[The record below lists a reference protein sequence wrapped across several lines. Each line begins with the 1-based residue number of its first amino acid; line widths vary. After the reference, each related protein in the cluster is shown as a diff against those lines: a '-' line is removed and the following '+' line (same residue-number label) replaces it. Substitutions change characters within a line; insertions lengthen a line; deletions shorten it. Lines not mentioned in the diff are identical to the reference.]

1 MKKSSFITLAA
12 LMFVSVLFA
21 LSGCKSVEQDS
32 ESRRISIDISGLKK
46 NLVTPSPAQA
56 ASVNGPNYVAVSESQ
71 AQDTVLSLLITPITF
86 SNHGKPYSSNEPF
99 TDEVGDDLEDD
110 APNSANYIQFIDLP
124 TDQNY
129 VDVEVPSISDGWQLV
144 AAAFKTRVQNI
155 DDMTD
160 EANDNA
166 IAYIGFTEKAYTSV
180 DDFNASPVTLKLK
193 RACNQDN
200 PPKGCATYDINKD
213 AILTAAVEIQDIL
226 INGTTVKNS
235 LTGWGLPVFPWVVR
249 NNEVSNNVSTYRQ
262 HMESVVSS
270 YGASAINQIIVKTTH
285 QLGKAFEGTA
295 CRDATGDAILEKCGN
310 KTQDYKFIYE

>member
-12 LMFVSVLFA
+12 LIFASVLFA

-32 ESRRISIDISGLKK
+32 ESNRISIDISGLKK
-46 NLVTPSPAQA
+46 SLVTPSSAQS
-56 ASVNGPNYVAVSESQ
+56 ASVNGPNYVAVTESQ
-71 AQDTVLSLLITPITF
+71 AQESVLSLLIAPITH
-86 SNHGKPYSSNEPF
+86 SAHGKPYSSDEPF
-99 TDEVGDDLEDD
+99 TDDVGDDLEDD

-144 AAAFKTRVQNI
+144 AAAFKTRVTNI

-180 DDFNASPVTLKLK
+180 DDFNANPVTLKLK

-200 PPKGCATYDINKD
+200 PPKGCAAYDTDKD
-213 AILTAAVEIQDIL
+213 PILTAAVEIHDIL
-226 INGTTVKNS
+226 INGASIEGS
-235 LTGWGLPVFPWVVR
+235 LSGWSLPGFPWVVR
-249 NNEVSNNVSTYRQ
+249 SNDVSDNVSTYRQ
-262 HMESVVSS
+262 HMDSIVSN
-270 YGASAINQIIVKTTH
+270 YGEAAINQIMVKTTH
-285 QLGKAFEGTA
+285 QLSAAFKGTA
-295 CRDATGDAILEKCGN
+295 CEDATGDAILTKCGN
-310 KTQDYKFIYE
+310 TQDYKFIYK